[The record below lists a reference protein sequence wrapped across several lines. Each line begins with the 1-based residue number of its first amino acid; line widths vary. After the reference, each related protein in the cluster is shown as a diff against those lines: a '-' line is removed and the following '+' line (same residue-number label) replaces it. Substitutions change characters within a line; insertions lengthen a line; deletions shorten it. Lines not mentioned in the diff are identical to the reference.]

1 MKKLALL
8 VLFAILGGLAFAAD
22 LKPYDS
28 AAIKDIMRSN
38 GGQVGAVTRAINA
51 GDWTAVANGFLVF
64 AANAQKAAQYAAPK
78 GDPKE
83 WARLWDDFL
92 YASWRGVG
100 AAGAKDAA
108 KAKEA
113 LSALTSDRNAGH
125 GQFQ

>member
-1 MKKLALL
+1 MKKLALVAL
-8 VLFAILGGLAFAAD
+8 LSILSSLAFAAD

-28 AAIKDIMRSN
+28 AVIKELMRSN
-38 GGQVGAVTRAINA
+38 GGQVGAVTKAINA

-78 GDPKE
+78 GDAKE

-113 LSALTSDRNAGH
+113 LGVLTGDRNAGH
-125 GQFQ
+125 GQFM